1 MQLDCKRK
9 NGDLACRSRPQKLE
23 APRTLT
29 AAPASHPQKSPQVS
43 LVPLDRSDI
52 VKIFHRRRA
61 PQVALGPEIKRLRDR
76 EELLTEAARGFLACI
91 KALALDVDEIGSETL
106 KRNLDVVGEALQAE
120 PTPAEIKD
128 QLAENRDEVFDFAAR
143 IKSNLGER
151 EAEFRQIIS
160 LLTDG
165 LYTLGKENASFHQR
179 LQQRSVSLEKLSQ
192 LDDLRRVRQEL
203 HSEVGQLRQT
213 VREKQEQEAARMESL
228 RSEVKVLQS
237 DVEAAKKEA
246 LRDGLTGAANRLAF
260 DRCLRDLTER
270 AALGGPGFALLI
282 ADVDHFKEFNDAH
295 GHPIGDRA
303 LIGLVQ
309 TLREMTRAN
318 DLVARY
324 GGEEF
329 ALILPGAPI
338 KPAVAKANNIC
349 KAQSQRLYTLE
360 SGAQVKFTVS
370 IGVAAFRPEDTA
382 ATLLAR
388 ADVALY
394 AAKKRGRNRAVKEG
408 R

>member
-1 MQLDCKRK
+1 M
-9 NGDLACRSRPQKLE
+9 
-23 APRTLT
+23 
-29 AAPASHPQKSPQVS
+29 
-43 LVPLDRSDI
+43 
-52 VKIFHRRRA
+52 KIFHRRRA

-76 EELLTEAARGFLACI
+76 DELLTEAARGFLACI

-106 KRNLDVVGEALQAE
+106 KRNLDTVGDALQAE

-128 QLAENRDEVFDFAAR
+128 QLAESRDEVFDFATR
-143 IKSNLGER
+143 IKRNLGER
-151 EAEFRQIIS
+151 DAEFRQIIS

-213 VREKQEQEAARMESL
+213 VREQQEQEAARMESL

-270 AALGGPGFALLI
+270 AALGGPGFALLLV
-282 ADVDHFKEFNDAH
+282 DVDHFKQFNDTH
-295 GHPIGDRA
+295 GHPIGNRA
-303 LIGLVQ
+303 LMGLVQ

-338 KPAVAKANNIC
+338 KPAVAKATNIC
-349 KAQSQRLYTLE
+349 KTQAEPALR
-360 SGAQVKFTVS
+360 A
-370 IGVAAFRPEDTA
+370 GVGS
-382 ATLLAR
+382 AR
-388 ADVALY
+388 
-394 AAKKRGRNRAVKEG
+394 
-408 R
+408 